1 MTGGRV
7 PPPRPWISGLD
18 PYVPGRPAADEAR
31 SMASNESSFGAS
43 PAVAAAVAWAVKR
56 IHRYPDPLAGKVRGR
71 LAERLEVP
79 PEQVLVGNGSDEL
92 IQLLALAYASAG
104 GSVVCA
110 DPPYRLHELVP
121 RALGASVHRV
131 PLKQWTHDLSA
142 MARVPADLALICNPH
157 NPTGTVVPR
166 TEIAEF
172 ALGGSAGLVVVDEAY
187 VDFVDDEDEVG
198 ALPLARAS
206 DVVILRT
213 FSKVH
218 GLAGARVGYL
228 VGPAAVVEILT
239 RVRLP
244 FSVNAIAQ
252 AAAVVALDHPE
263 HAAAAR
269 EHARGMRVRLRR
281 LFEDAGY
288 GTIPSQTNFVLVLSP
303 DEDGLVRR
311 LERAGVRVRPGSTLG
326 APGTVRVTVP
336 SEEGFALLN
345 RALAESPV

>member
-7 PPPRPWISGLD
+7 PTPRPWISGLD
-18 PYVPGRPAADEAR
+18 PYAPGRPAADEA
-31 SMASNESSFGAS
+31 SSLASNESSFGAS

-56 IHRYPDPLAGKVRGR
+56 IHRYPDPLAGEVRGR

-92 IQLLALAYASAG
+92 IQVLALVYASAG

-121 RALGASVHRV
+121 RALGASSHRV

-142 MARVPADLALICNPH
+142 MARVQADLAPICNPH

-172 ALGGSAGLVVVDEAY
+172 ALGGSAGLVVLDEA
-187 VDFVDDEDEVG
+187 
-198 ALPLARAS
+198 
-206 DVVILRT
+206 
-213 FSKVH
+213 
-218 GLAGARVGYL
+218 
-228 VGPAAVVEILT
+228 
-239 RVRLP
+239 
-244 FSVNAIAQ
+244 
-252 AAAVVALDHPE
+252 
-263 HAAAAR
+263 
-269 EHARGMRVRLRR
+269 
-281 LFEDAGY
+281 FEDAGY
-288 GTIPSQTNFVLVLSP
+288 RTVPSQTNFVLVLTP
-303 DEDGLVRR
+303 DEDGPIRR
-311 LERAGVRVRPGSTLG
+311 LGQVGVRVRAGSTLG

-345 RALAESPV
+345 RALVESPV